1 MILTCRKHVPFSW
14 LFTTATTGAL
24 FMYMYCAM
32 GGAFLF
38 SLKKFLDNPAGLTFI
53 MSVPTLLHMVFAPYV
68 NFMSDRIWTR
78 YGRRKPFALAGWILA
93 MVAMALMPLMPNFWM
108 LIVAY
113 LAYQVALDLRGP
125 MDPLNNE
132 IVPPW
137 QRGRFAAIG
146 QWMANLGNMGFA
158 FLALGRFD
166 DRQFYLGLP
175 LNGESA
181 IYWTGAAALLILVLF
196 IALGIKEI
204 DPKSAV
210 RGEKFSMRG
219 FFTSILNKNLFPVYF
234 LIFGS
239 AMMNAGLGTMGAL
252 LYTDQ
257 WQFTKQEMGNNNMVG
272 GVINMFLIVIL
283 GFFADKL
290 NRLKSYQVLMTLT
303 VLVNFAFYLYVNH
316 FLYDRRPILLELIM
330 FGETLSILG
339 ILIGMLYQPMVYDYV
354 PRNEM
359 GTYMA
364 GSSLLN
370 RITGLV
376 TLNGAGLFIWGY
388 ATLFLPPG
396 GDMTRVVF
404 AHSQTNAQVHE
415 MLAKAHWVDTVSG
428 QPKPL
433 EQMSHR
439 PWYGSGAYLDFGT
452 AYEIRMANPDS
463 VVLRGKRD
471 AAESERVKLAN
482 KENNLRAR
490 IRVLEQANPVDP
502 TLAELTHQ
510 ADAIQ
515 VATKPYLDA
524 ISQSD
529 AELAQRGKNLHDQV
543 VAQLGPRLLVE
554 GEQIGN
560 AQWLSARIL
569 TFPAKHKVDSGRLE
583 RMLLDLRRQYPD
595 VIDLRPTRL
604 GDSFGVA
611 LSLKDT
617 TSSEQEILGTF
628 RSLVTKY
635 LAADME
641 PSAVP
646 MTSRT
651 APLLVLEL
659 KVIEE
664 PMDIHLSPISKLV
677 NRVAGLF
684 TLPPGPDRKIMA
696 LARALRKS
704 GETEHVTV
712 ENIPPAT
719 KDDFALRVLVVL
731 SPGLLEKP
739 MAPPDDAT
747 TRRLQS
753 FLLDG
758 GQAAAAHHFLNRV
771 TLTGKDVRLNIPTRD
786 LQSGYAP
793 PTYDYMAGYLWM
805 LGLGVIGLAIT
816 FYFAHREKKGLIH
829 KRGLEEASAHS
840 KAGMAHHL
848 APEQEEYQRDPAT
861 GAVVT
866 YTPGYVGAKLVF
878 LAVSLIIFAVGAV
891 RLVPD
896 LVLLATGKFVQ
907 AEVSQIVKTRE
918 GLPEEKLAQDEQWKS
933 VELMRDRSST
943 YWNVFSFALDDG
955 SPVAFRSAFGSQFRP
970 LNPLLDA
977 DGLPATQW
985 VVYDPK
991 NPKRIAQPLELSNW
1005 FIPLTM
1011 SLLGGMGAVISGL
1024 LLYHARR
1031 PMPVPYVPDPDGPGL
1046 APSGG
1051 NMPESPAAA

>member
-1 MILTCRKHVPFSW
+1 MIVTCRKHVPFSW
-14 LFTTATTGAL
+14 LFSTATTGAL

-93 MVAMALMPLMPNFWM
+93 MVAMAVMPLMPNFWL
-108 LIVAY
+108 LIAAY

-137 QRGRFAAIG
+137 QRGRFSAIG
-146 QWMANLGNMGFA
+146 QWMGNLGNMGFA

-166 DRQFYLGLP
+166 DQQFYLGIP
-175 LNGESA
+175 LNGETA
-181 IYWTGAAALLILVLF
+181 IYWTGASALLILVLF
-196 IALGIKEI
+196 IALGIKET
-204 DPKSAV
+204 DPKSSV
-210 RGEKFSMRG
+210 RGEKFSMRS

-283 GFFADKL
+283 GIFADRM

-303 VLVNFAFYLYVNH
+303 VLVNFFFYLYVNF

-339 ILIGMLYQPMVYDYV
+339 ILIGMTYQPMVYDYV

-376 TLNGAGLFIWGY
+376 TLNGAGLFIWAY
-388 ATLFLPPG
+388 ASIFLPPG
-396 GDMTRVVF
+396 GDMTRIVF
-404 AHSQTNAQVHE
+404 QHSQTNAQVQE
-415 MLAKAHWVDTVSG
+415 MLARADWVDPVSG

-433 EQMSHR
+433 ASLSHR

-452 AYEIRMANPDS
+452 AYEIRMGNSDS
-463 VVLRGKRD
+463 IALKGRRD

-490 IRVLEQANPVDP
+490 IRLLADKNPSSPEFAD
-502 TLAELTHQ
+502 LTRQ
-510 ADAIQ
+510 ADGANASMQ
-515 VATKPYLDA
+515 PYLDVITQA
-524 ISQSD
+524 D
-529 AELAQRGKNLHDQV
+529 AELAKRGKNLHDQV
-543 VAQLGPRLLVE
+543 VGRLGDKLLVE
-554 GEQIGN
+554 GEQIQG
-560 AQWLSARIL
+560 AQWLTARIL
-569 TFPAKHKVDSGRLE
+569 TFPARHKVDAGRLE
-583 RMLLDLRRQYPD
+583 RILLDLRREFSG
-595 VIDLRPTRL
+595 VIDLRPTQI
-604 GDSFGVA
+604 DKAFGVA
-611 LSLKDT
+611 LSIKGT
-617 TSSEQEILGTF
+617 TDVAGQDAILDRF
-628 RSLVTKY
+628 RRLVTKY
-635 LAADME
+635 LSGDMDAPRE
-641 PSAVP
+641 PLS
-646 MTSRT
+646 TQT
-651 APLLVLEL
+651 APLLELDL

-664 PMDIHLSPISKLV
+664 PMDTHLSPISKLV
-677 NRVAGLF
+677 NWGAGFF
-684 TLPPGPDRKIMA
+684 TLPPGADRKIMSMG
-696 LARALRKS
+696 RALRKI
-704 GETEHVTV
+704 GETEHVAV
-712 ENIPPAT
+712 ENIEPAT
-719 KDDFALRVLVVL
+719 RDDFALRVFAIV
-731 SPGLLEKP
+731 SPALLEKP
-739 MAPPDDAT
+739 LPAAEDPIA
-747 TRRLQS
+747 RRLKS
-753 FLLDG
+753 FLPDA
-758 GQAAAAHHFLNRV
+758 GQSSVARHIFDRIALIGR
-771 TLTGKDVRLNIPTRD
+771 DVRMNIPTRE
-786 LQSGYAP
+786 LQSGFAP

-816 FYFAHREKKGLIH
+816 FVFAHRERRGLIQ

-840 KAGMAHHL
+840 KKGNEKHL
-848 APEQEEYQRDPAT
+848 APEEEEYERDPQT
-861 GAVVT
+861 GEIVT
-866 YTPGYVGAKLVF
+866 YTPGYVPQKILF
-878 LAVSLIIFAVGAV
+878 LAVSLLIFSVGAV
-891 RLVPD
+891 RLIPD
-896 LVLLATGKFVQ
+896 LVLLSTGKFAQ
-907 AEVSQIVKTRE
+907 AEVSRIVKSRE
-918 GLPEEKLAQDEQWKS
+918 GLPDEQITQDEQWKS

-991 NPKRIAQPLELSNW
+991 NPKKIAQPLELSNW

-1011 SLLGGMGAVISGL
+1011 SLLGGMGTVIAGL

-1031 PMPVPYVPDPDGPGL
+1031 PMPVPYVPGL
-1046 APSGG
+1046 AASGG
-1051 NMPESPAAA
+1051 PLPESPSAA

>member
-1 MILTCRKHVPFSW
+1 MIVTCRKHVPFSW

-32 GGAFLF
+32 SGAFLF

-93 MVAMALMPLMPNFWM
+93 MVSMALMPLMPTFWL

-146 QWMANLGNMGFA
+146 QWMGNLGNMGFT

-166 DRQFYLGLP
+166 DKQFYLGIP

-181 IYWTGAAALLILVLF
+181 IYWTGAAALLIVVLF
-196 IALGIKEI
+196 IALGIKETN
-204 DPKSAV
+204 PKSDV
-210 RGEKFSMRG
+210 RGEKFSMRT
-219 FFTSILNKNLFPVYF
+219 FFTSVLNKNLFPVYF

-283 GFFADKL
+283 GFFADKM

-330 FGETLSILG
+330 FGETLSVMG
-339 ILIGMLYQPMVYDYV
+339 ILIGMVYQPMVYDYV

-376 TLNGAGLFIWGY
+376 TLNGAGIFIWGY
-388 ATLFLPPG
+388 AALFLPPG

-404 AHSQTNAQVHE
+404 HHSQTNAQVHA
-415 MLAKAHWVDTVSG
+415 MLAKAQWADPVTG

-433 EQMSHR
+433 EQISHR

-452 AYEIRMANPDS
+452 AYEIRVANPDS
-463 VVLRGKRD
+463 VALKGKRD

-490 IRVLEQANPVDP
+490 IRVLEQAKPADH
-502 TLAELTHQ
+502 AIADLTRQ
-510 ADAIQ
+510 ADAIKAETQ
-515 VATKPYLDA
+515 PYLDIINQA
-524 ISQSD
+524 D
-529 AELAQRGKNLHDQV
+529 AELAKRGKNLHDQV
-543 VAQLGPRLLVE
+543 AAQLGPELLAE
-554 GEQIGN
+554 GGQIQG
-560 AQWLSARIL
+560 AQLQSARIL

-583 RMLLDLRRQYPD
+583 RVLLDLRRQYPD

-611 LSLKDT
+611 LSLKSTT
-617 TSSEQEILGTF
+617 TSEEQILSGF

-635 LAADME
+635 LPADMD
-641 PSAVP
+641 PPTAP
-646 MTSRT
+646 AATGT

-677 NRVAGLF
+677 NYVTGIF
-684 TLPPGPDRKIMA
+684 TLPPGPDRKILA
-696 LARALRKS
+696 LARALRKT

-719 KDDFALRVLVVL
+719 KDDFALRVLAVL
-731 SPGLLEKP
+731 SPTLLEKTV
-739 MAPPDDAT
+739 APSDDAA
-747 TRRLQS
+747 TRQIQG
-753 FLLDG
+753 FLPDAA
-758 GQAAAAHHFLNRV
+758 QAAVARHFLDRV

-805 LGLGVIGLAIT
+805 LALGVVGLAIT
-816 FYFAHREKKGLIH
+816 FYFAHREKRGLIH

-840 KAGMAHHL
+840 KAGAAHHL
-848 APEQEEYQRDPAT
+848 APEQEEYERDPAT
-861 GAVVT
+861 GEVVT
-866 YTPGYVGAKLVF
+866 YTPGYVLPKLLF
-878 LAVSLIIFAVGAV
+878 LAVSLIVFAVGAV

-896 LVLLATGKFVQ
+896 LILISTGKFVQ

-918 GLPEEKLAQDEQWKS
+918 GLPDEILAQDEQWKS

-955 SPVAFRSAFGSQFRP
+955 SPVAFRSAFGNQFRP
-970 LNPLLDA
+970 INPLLDA
-977 DGLPATQW
+977 DGLPTTQW
-985 VVYDPK
+985 VVY
-991 NPKRIAQPLELSNW
+991 NPKDPEKIAQPLELSNW
-1005 FIPLTM
+1005 FVPLTM
-1011 SLLGGMGAVISGL
+1011 SLLGGMGALIAGL

-1031 PMPVPYVPDPDGPGL
+1031 PMPVPYVPEPT
-1046 APSGG
+1046 
-1051 NMPESPAAA
+1051 ESSTT